1 MLRQIQLPQALVAM
15 LPALIGQ
22 LVVVLKDTALGYA
35 ILYTDLL
42 NWSKTLG
49 SAYANPVPAYIVA
62 ALIYIVLNDAVTQFA
77 VFAERRLSRSRHTAA
92 PVTTAAPNIIQGSAE
107 PGAALVP

>member
-1 MLRQIQLPQALVAM
+1 MAALVSKGVD
-15 LPALIGQ
+15 ALTTA
-22 LVVVLKDTALGYA
+22 DTILAGYA
-35 ILYTDLL
+35 AQDTYKGKVRAVGKPFTKENYGIGLKKGDT
-42 NWSKTLG
+42 
-49 SAYANPVPAYIVA
+49 

-77 VFAERRLSRSRHTAA
+77 VFVERRLSRSRHTAA

>member
-1 MLRQIQLPQALVAM
+1 MAALVSKGVD
-15 LPALIGQ
+15 ALTTA
-22 LVVVLKDTALGYA
+22 DTILAGYA
-35 ILYTDLL
+35 AQDTYKGKVRAVGKPFTKENYGIGLKKGDT
-42 NWSKTLG
+42 
-49 SAYANPVPAYIVA
+49 